1 MSDPTQAFTGSDSTV
16 AGSDPTGASNGP
28 TDSSSDPTAPDG
40 TQQPPRPLRGKLI
53 AAGAIVLVLLLVA
66 AWSGFTHWQLTRSA
80 SQFEA
85 GEYAAS
91 EESARTF
98 LRMSPFEKHKGHF
111 AVGTA
116 LAADGDLDGG
126 EAALL
131 TSLSTS
137 PECDECAVR
146 INLAL
151 VQEEQGNTFRDA
163 DEVTAANER
172 YDTAQQTLS
181 DAPDECR
188 QSGSGEDEQMTSQ
201 EERVGEAQD
210 DMNNP
215 SSEGEDDGGGDSGGG
230 SSSGEG
236 DDSGGDSRTGGSSG
250 DDGEGSQGGSGGD
263 TPGEGSS
270 EEDPDERMEELEE
283 RRRESEERHSQ
294 TNGGGSGSGVRE
306 PGSKPW

>member
-1 MSDPTQAFTGSDSTV
+1 MS
-16 AGSDPTGASNGP
+16 GP
-28 TDSSSDPTAPDG
+28 TEPNS
-40 TQQPPRPLRGKLI
+40 TQQPPRSLRGRLI
-53 AAGAIVLVLLLVA
+53 AAGAVVLVLLLLA
-66 AWSGFTHWQLTRSA
+66 AWSGFTHWQLTRS
-80 SQFEA
+80 STQFEA
-85 GEYAAS
+85 GDYAAS

-98 LRMSPFEKHKGHF
+98 LRVSPFEKHKGHF

-131 TSLSTS
+131 TALASA
-137 PECDECAVR
+137 PERDECAVR

-151 VQEEQGNTFRDA
+151 VQEEQGNALRDA
-163 DEVTAANER
+163 DEVDAANER

-181 DAPDECR
+181 DAPEECR
-188 QSGSGEDEQMTSQ
+188 PSGSGEDEQMQSQ
-201 EERVGEAQD
+201 EERIGESQD
-210 DMNNP
+210 EMNNP
-215 SSEGEDDGGGDSGGG
+215 SSGDDGGGDSGGG

-236 DDSGGDSRTGGSSG
+236 DDSGGDSQSGGSSG
-250 DDGEGSQGGSGGD
+250 DEGEGSQGGSGGD
-263 TPGEGSS
+263 TPGQGESD
-270 EEDPDERMEELEE
+270 EDPDERMEELEE